1 MSEFI
6 PHRNAISFQKQSAF
20 LISCKG
26 LVTQMDKRAGKN
38 PSTPLKVWLSLFED
52 VIKKPVLVGGQMV
65 PGCLR
70 EWQIHSFG
78 ISDTKSHYFHLEVLK
93 TCICSF

>member
-20 LISCKG
+20 LINCKS
-26 LVTQMDKRAGKN
+26 LVTTNGEAGREES
-38 PSTPLKVWLSLFED
+38 PQAWLSLFEN

-65 PGCLR
+65 PGCLCG
-70 EWQIHSFG
+70 WQIHSFG
-78 ISDTKSHYFHLEVLK
+78 FSDTKSHV
-93 TCICSF
+93 CC